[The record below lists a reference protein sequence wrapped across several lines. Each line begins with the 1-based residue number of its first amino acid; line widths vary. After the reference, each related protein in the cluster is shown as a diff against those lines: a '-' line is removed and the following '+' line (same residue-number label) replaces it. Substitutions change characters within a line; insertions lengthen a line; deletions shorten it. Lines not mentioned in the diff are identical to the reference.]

1 MDIRSVSFE
10 PGHITAYEKLKAA
23 GAFKSLS
30 AFVRTCINEHFES
43 EFPDLEGEAA
53 LKRAEELEF
62 AAASYRVQ
70 ANKGLFK
77 KLQQSQGETGEPEL
91 KEEPAALTAQEE
103 EIFKASATVA
113 ADEKV

>member
-1 MDIRSVSFE
+1 MDIRSISLE
-10 PGHITAYEKLKAA
+10 PQHVAAYEKLKAA
-23 GAFKSLS
+23 GAYKSLS

-70 ANKGLFK
+70 ANKGLYK
-77 KLQQSQGETGEPEL
+77 KLQEAQGESGEPEL
-91 KEEPAALTAQEE
+91 KEEPAAFTAQEE
-103 EIFKASATVA
+103 EIFKASKAGESVES
-113 ADEKV
+113 D